1 MKRNTFLIILV
12 ILSLFVFV
20 SCQGTEQSETPAD
33 TELEE
38 EPIAEETSEEENSEE
53 EPIEEENSEEMVE
66 LTLDE
71 LSEYDGKDGRRAYVA
86 VDGVIY
92 DVTDLAAWKN
102 GMHNGVT
109 AGKDLTDEIMNQSPH
124 GTSTLSKAEEIGKLV
139 E

>member
-1 MKRNTFLIILV
+1 MKRKTFFIILV

-20 SCQGTEQSETPAD
+20 SCQGTEPSETTTD
-33 TELEE
+33 TEFEE
-38 EPIAEETSEEENSEE
+38 EPIAEETSE
-53 EPIEEENSEEMVE
+53 EEMVE

-92 DVTDLAAWKN
+92 DVTDVAAWKN